1 VNTTSIDWSAPAS
14 SDLLLERI
22 TRREAVVAIVGLGY
36 VGLPLAEAF
45 AQAGFTVLGFDTD
58 LGRVASLRAGQSYL
72 GHFATDRVGTLRA
85 GGRFEPT
92 ADPGAL
98 GGADVLV
105 ICVPTPLTPTCE
117 PDLSAVVTAGQA
129 IAASSRP
136 GRLVVLESTT
146 YPGTTRQVLLPLLER
161 PDLVLGENLFVAFS
175 PERED
180 PGNVAFSTR
189 RIPRLVGGLDEKSG
203 VLATAF
209 YRQALEQVIPV
220 RNAEVA
226 EASKILENTYRAVN
240 IALVNELKMLYDRL
254 GIDIWEVI
262 EAAKTKP
269 FGFQPFYPGPGWGGH
284 CIPIDPYYL
293 AWVGR
298 RVGQPA
304 KFVELAGEINRQMPH
319 FVLGKLVEALND
331 DGRPVKGSRVLLVGM
346 AYKRDV
352 DDIRESPGLELLA
365 LLERQGAMVAY
376 HDPHVP
382 VLVRDLAGT
391 DQSTNSTLAS
401 VPMTAEVLAAQDAV
415 LIVTDHTACD
425 WKLIAAQARLVLD
438 TRNALRGVPEPRARI
453 VRA

>member
-1 VNTTSIDWSAPAS
+1 MTPHPTIAEALRD
-14 SDLLLERI
+14 RI
-22 TRREAVVAIVGLGY
+22 TRREAVVAILGLGY

-45 AQAGFTVLGFDTD
+45 VQAGFFVVGFDTD
-58 LGRVASLRAGQSYL
+58 SERIERLRAGESYL
-72 GHFATDRVGTLRA
+72 GHVAGDRVRTLLS
-85 GGRFEPT
+85 GERFEPT
-92 ADPGAL
+92 ADPIDL
-98 GGADVLV
+98 DRADVLLL
-105 ICVPTPLTPTCE
+105 CVPTPLTPTRD
-117 PDLSAVVTAGQA
+117 PDLSAVEAAGR
-129 IAASSRP
+129 IVAASLRP

-146 YPGTTRQVLLPLLER
+146 YPGTTRGVLLPLLEA
-161 PDLVLGENLFVAFS
+161 PGLKLGENLFVAYS

-180 PGNVAFSTR
+180 PGNASFSTR
-189 RIPRLVGGLDEKSG
+189 RIPRLVGGLDDKSG
-203 VLATAF
+203 ELATAL

-240 IALVNELKMLYDRL
+240 IALVNELKMLFTRM
-254 GIDIWEVI
+254 GIDVWEVI

-298 RVGQPA
+298 KVGQPA
-304 KFVELAGEINRQMPH
+304 RFVELAGEINRTMPH
-319 FVLGKLVEALND
+319 FVLGKLVEALNSE
-331 DGRPVKGSRVLLVGM
+331 GKAVKGSRVLLIGM

-365 LLERQGAMVAY
+365 LLERQGAQVSY

-382 VLVRDLAGT
+382 R
-391 DQSTNSTLAS
+391 LAS
-401 VPMTAEVLAAQDAV
+401 EEGTLESVPLSPEVLAGQDAV
-415 LIVTDHTACD
+415 LIVTDHSACD
-425 WKLIAAQARLVLD
+425 WEVVATHARLVVD
-438 TRNALRGVPEPRARI
+438 TRHALRAVTSPRARI

>member
-1 VNTTSIDWSAPAS
+1 MTPTPA
-14 SDLLLERI
+14 DLLMARLER
-22 TRREAVVAIVGLGY
+22 RQAVVAILGLGY

-45 AQAGFTVLGFDTD
+45 VQAGFHVVGFDIDPGKIDALQQGMT
-58 LGRVASLRAGQSYL
+58 YL
-72 GHFATDRVGTLRA
+72 GHFGPERVRA
-85 GGRFEPT
+85 LLDSGRFTTTDDARQLAT
-92 ADPGAL
+92 AEAL
-98 GGADVLV
+98 LL
-105 ICVPTPLTPTCE
+105 CVPTPLTPARE
-117 PDLSAVVTAGQA
+117 PDLAAVEAAGR
-129 IAASSRP
+129 IVAAALSP

-146 YPGTTRQVLLPLLER
+146 YPGTTRQVLLPLLQR
-161 PDLVLGENLFVAFS
+161 PGLALGENLFVAFS

-180 PGNVAFSTR
+180 PGNRDYSTR
-189 RIPRLVGGLDEKSG
+189 RIPRLVGGLDDASG
-203 VLATAF
+203 RVAF
-209 YRQALEQVIPV
+209 TLYRQAIEQVIPV

-262 EAAKTKP
+262 DAARTKP

-298 RVGQPA
+298 QVGQPTR
-304 KFVELAGEINRQMPH
+304 FVELAGEVNRAMPH
-319 FVLGKLVEALND
+319 FVLGKLADALASE
-331 DGRPVKGSRVLLVGM
+331 GRSLSGSRVLLIGM

-365 LLERQGAMVAY
+365 LLERQSVQVTY

-382 VLVRDLAGT
+382 RLLREEGPVLE
-391 DQSTNSTLAS
+391 S
-401 VPMTAEVLAAQDAV
+401 VPLTPEVLAAQDAV
-415 LIVTDHTACD
+415 LIVTDHSACD
-425 WKLIAAQARLVLD
+425 WEMVAAHARLVVD
-438 TRNALRGVPEPRARI
+438 TRNALRNVREPRARI